1 VSNEPARSN
10 ADLWRRTPDLCYIAF
25 NVGRDD
31 IDFSSACQPLTRS
44 DSTRMHPQG
53 FRRPIGF
60 GSTLTSTGKI
70 MLIVYAAVYILE
82 LIGEQWLGLQLY
94 GLLALS
100 PPKSGLFHYWQL
112 ITHPVIHPPG
122 SPIGFLIDC
131 LVFYFFA
138 GTVEAALG
146 TRRFLR
152 LYILAAVGAAV
163 AGLIFGALTRPG
175 IPFAGMMPSLLA
187 MIVVFGLLNPEAT
200 VLFMFVLPIKA
211 KYISY
216 GTVIVTALTF
226 LARTNV
232 HGAYHLGGIALAW
245 LYFRSPTQWLD
256 ADWWRWKYFEYTQK
270 KRRSRFSVID
280 GGNEENKD
288 NKPTIH

>member
-1 VSNEPARSN
+1 
-10 ADLWRRTPDLCYIAF
+10 
-25 NVGRDD
+25 
-31 IDFSSACQPLTRS
+31 
-44 DSTRMHPQG
+44 MHPQG

-60 GSTLTSTGKI
+60 SSTLTSTGKI

-100 PPKSGLFHYWQL
+100 PPYSGQFHYWQL
-112 ITHPVIHPPG
+112 ITHPLIHPPG

-163 AGLIFGALTRPG
+163 AGLIFGALTPPG
-175 IPFAGMMPSLLA
+175 LPFAGMMPSLLA
-187 MIVVFGLLNPEAT
+187 LIVVFGLLNPEAT

-245 LYFRSPTQWLD
+245 FYFRSPTQWLD
-256 ADWWRWKYFEYTQK
+256 ADWWRWKYFDYSQK
-270 KRRSRFSVID
+270 KRRSRFTVVD
-280 GGNEENKD
+280 GGNEDKD

>member
-1 VSNEPARSN
+1 M
-10 ADLWRRTPDLCYIAF
+10 
-25 NVGRDD
+25 
-31 IDFSSACQPLTRS
+31 Q
-44 DSTRMHPQG
+44 PQG

-70 MLIVYAAVYILE
+70 MLIVYAAVYIIE
-82 LIGEQWLGLQLY
+82 LIGEQWLGLELY

-100 PPKSGLFHYWQL
+100 SPTSGHFHYWQL
-112 ITHPVIHPPG
+112 ITHPVVHPPNA
-122 SPIGFLIDC
+122 PIGFLIDC

-138 GTVEAALG
+138 GTVETALG

-163 AGLIFGALTRPG
+163 AGLIFGALTPPG

-187 MIVVFGLLNPEAT
+187 LIVVFGLLNPEAT
-200 VLFMFVLPIKA
+200 VLLMFVLPIKA

-245 LYFRSPTQWLD
+245 LYFRSPGQWLD
-256 ADWWRWKYFEYTQK
+256 ANWWRWKYFEYTQK
-270 KRRSRFSVID
+270 KRRSRFTVIN
-280 GGNEENKD
+280 GGDEDKD